1 MNLKKKIA
9 TLAVLGTVGVG
20 AMASAANIGVINM
33 SQVYNAYP
41 GYGAINMQVEKVNA
55 EYQPQLQKI
64 AQKIQGLKD
73 DAAKQAEYDKSY
85 VPVAKKA
92 NAAIEKI
99 VAPMEKDIQAKID
112 TVRAQKNLPL
122 IVADPRMVVSTEPDS
137 QGVDVTQDVVA
148 LLKK

>member
-41 GYGAINMQVEKVNA
+41 GYGAINMQ
-55 EYQPQLQKI
+55 
-64 AQKIQGLKD
+64 
-73 DAAKQAEYDKSY
+73 

>member
-41 GYGAINMQVEKVNA
+41 GYGAINMQIEKVNA

-64 AQKIQGLKD
+64 AQKIQSLKD
-73 DAAKQAEYDKSY
+73 DAAKRAEYDKSY
-85 VPVAKKA
+85 VPVIRKA
-92 NAAIEKI
+92 NSAVEKI
-99 VAPMEKDIQAKID
+99 VAPMQKDIQEKID

-122 IVADPRMVVSTEPDS
+122 IVADRDIVVSTEPGTD
-137 QGVDVTQDVVA
+137 GVDVTQDVIA